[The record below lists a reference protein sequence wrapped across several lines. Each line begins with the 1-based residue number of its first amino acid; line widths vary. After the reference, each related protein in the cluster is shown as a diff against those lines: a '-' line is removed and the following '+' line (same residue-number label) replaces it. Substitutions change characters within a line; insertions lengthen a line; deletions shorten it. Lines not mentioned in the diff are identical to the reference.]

1 MGININNEIY
11 AAQIRGAY
19 QQTPMVLI
27 VNVVNSALVALILG
41 WYLEHTG
48 WWIFF
53 GLVVTLT
60 GVRALVWRGYHRDKK
75 PHRPIAIWAQLATL
89 GSGLSGLLWG
99 VGIAS
104 LVSDNL
110 VEEMFLAFVI
120 GGMCA
125 GAVFS
130 LSYHLPTFI
139 AYVVPAVLP
148 LSGHFFLDGRLVY
161 SAMGGMLVVFV
172 AAMTFAAY
180 NFSHT
185 FANGAQLNIDL
196 TKRTKELVETNAQLA
211 AEVRQRKAAEDQ
223 LLQAQKMEA
232 LGQLTGG
239 IAHDF
244 NNLLTA
250 IIGNLEMAQSGTV
263 IDPRMAGLLHAAL
276 NAAER
281 GATLIRDL
289 LTFAHRQSL
298 HPREVDVSVVVD
310 EAEKILKQ
318 TIGPDISLFIEADPG
333 LEPAWV
339 DPNQLQLAI
348 LNLVLNARDAMPSG
362 GRVQISSKNRQAEA
376 GTAPPELP
384 PGEYVVVSVSDTGM
398 GMSDET
404 LARACEPFFT
414 TKEIG
419 CGSGLGLS
427 MVQGFA
433 VQSGGSIQ
441 IISTLREGTKVEL
454 WLPRAVGRATESTL
468 PEAGA
473 SILRPGQAR
482 ILVCDDDGDVRALVG
497 ALLRDNGYTVWEAN
511 NPALALQIL
520 KRERPIDLFLVD
532 YAMPEMSG
540 SAVIEQAQSSQ
551 PGLKVLLITG
561 YPEALRTGGV
571 SGIALLAKP
580 FKVAELKSRVAEILH
595 SATSPATEQAQ
606 ATPDSE
612 G

>member
-11 AAQIRGAY
+11 AAQIGAVY

-27 VNVVNSALVALILG
+27 VNVVNAALVALILG
-41 WYLEHTG
+41 SYAKHPG

-53 GLVVTLT
+53 GLVLT
-60 GVRALVWRGYHRDKK
+60 MTGMRAIVWRVHLHHKK
-75 PHRPIAIWAQLATL
+75 PNRPTAIWAQLATL

-99 VGIAS
+99 VGTAS

-110 VEEMFLAFVI
+110 VEETFLAFVI

-161 SAMGGMLVVFV
+161 SGMGGMLVVFV

-180 NFSHT
+180 NFSHA
-185 FANGAQLNIDL
+185 FANGARLNVDL

-211 AEVRQRKAAEDQ
+211 AEMEQRKAAEDQ
-223 LLQAQKMEA
+223 LRQAQKMEA

-250 IIGNLEMAQSGTV
+250 VIGNLEMAQTSTV
-263 IDPRMAGLLHAAL
+263 IDPRMAGLLHGAL
-276 NAAER
+276 SAAER

-310 EAEKILKQ
+310 DAEKILKQ
-318 TIGPDISLFIEADPG
+318 TMGPDISLFIEADPG
-333 LEPAWV
+333 LQPAWV
-339 DPNQLQLAI
+339 DRNQLQLAI

-362 GRVQISSKNRQAEA
+362 GRVQISSENRQAEL

-384 PGEYVVVSVSDTGM
+384 SGEYVVVSVSDSGM
-398 GMSDET
+398 GMSEET

-419 CGSGLGLS
+419 AGSGLGLS

-441 IISTLREGTKVEL
+441 IVSTLGEGTKVDL
-454 WLPRAVGRATESTL
+454 WLPRAVDRAAESTFS
-468 PEAGA
+468 EGA
-473 SILRPGQAR
+473 SVLRPGQAR
-482 ILVCDDDGDVRALVG
+482 ILVCDDDGDVRVLVG
-497 ALLRDNGYTVWEAN
+497 ALLRDNGYTVWEAS

-520 KRERPIDLFLVD
+520 ERERPIDLFLVD
-532 YAMPEMSG
+532 YAMPEMNG
-540 SAVIEQAQSSQ
+540 SAVIERAQSSQ

-561 YPEALRTGGV
+561 YPEALRAGGV

-580 FKVAELKSRVAEILH
+580 FKVAELKSRVAEILLGT
-595 SATSPATEQAQ
+595 SANVVA
-606 ATPDSE
+606 
-612 G
+612 GG

>member
-1 MGININNEIY
+1 M
-11 AAQIRGAY
+11 Y

-41 WYLEHTG
+41 WYAEHTG

-60 GVRALVWRGYHRDKK
+60 GVRALVWRGYNHHKK
-75 PHRPIAIWAQLATL
+75 PYRPLAIWAQLATL

-99 VGIAS
+99 VGTAT

-139 AYVVPAVLP
+139 VYVVPAVLP

-180 NFSHT
+180 NFSHA
-185 FANGAQLNIDL
+185 FAKGAQLNVDL
-196 TKRTKELVETNAQLA
+196 TKRTKELVETNAHLA
-211 AEVRQRKAAEDQ
+211 AEMGQRKAAEDQ
-223 LLQAQKMEA
+223 LRQAQKMEA

-250 IIGNLEMAQSGTV
+250 VIGNLEMAQSSTG
-263 IDPRMAGLLHAAL
+263 IDPRMAGVLHAAL
-276 NAAER
+276 SAAER

-298 HPREVDVSVVVD
+298 HPREVDVSVIVD
-310 EAEKILKQ
+310 HAEKILKQ
-318 TIGPDISLFIEADPG
+318 TIGPDISLLIEADPR
-333 LEPAWV
+333 LRPAWV
-339 DPNQLQLAI
+339 DPNQLELAI

-362 GRVQISSKNRQAEA
+362 GRVTISSENRWAER

-398 GMSDET
+398 GMSEET

-414 TKEIG
+414 TKDIG

-427 MVQGFA
+427 MAQGFA
-433 VQSGGSIQ
+433 AQSGGSIQ
-441 IISTLREGTKVEL
+441 IVSTLGKGTKVDL
-454 WLPRAVGRATESTL
+454 WLPRAVGGATESTFS
-468 PEAGA
+468 EAGA
-473 SILRPGQAR
+473 PVSSPGQAR

-520 KRERPIDLFLVD
+520 ERERPIDLFLVD
-532 YAMPEMSG
+532 YAMPEMNG
-540 SAVIEQAQSSQ
+540 AAIIERAQTSQ
-551 PGLKVLLITG
+551 PDLKVLLITG
-561 YPEALRTGGV
+561 YPEALRAGGV

-580 FKVAELKSRVAEILH
+580 FKVAELRSRVAEILH
-595 SATSPATEQAQ
+595 GTSSDVIAASQDTLPGQDTLH
-606 ATPDSE
+606 
-612 G
+612 

>member
-1 MGININNEIY
+1 
-11 AAQIRGAY
+11 
-19 QQTPMVLI
+19 MVLT
-27 VNVVNSALVALILG
+27 VNVVNAALITLILG
-41 WYLEHTG
+41 WYAEHTG

-53 GLVVTLT
+53 GLVVALT
-60 GVRALVWRGYHRDKK
+60 GVRAVAWTDYHRHKE
-75 PHRPIAIWAQLATL
+75 PCRPTATWAQLTTL

-99 VGIAS
+99 MGAAV
-104 LVSDNL
+104 LVSDNP

-130 LSYHLPTFI
+130 FSYHLPTFI
-139 AYVVPAVLP
+139 VYVVPAVLP

-180 NFSHT
+180 NFKHS
-185 FANGAQLNIDL
+185 FARGVQLNVDL
-196 TKRTKELVETNAQLA
+196 TQRTRDLVETNAQLA
-211 AEVRQRKAAEDQ
+211 AEMGQRKTAEDH
-223 LLQAQKMEA
+223 LRQAQKMEA

-250 IIGNLEMAQSGTV
+250 VIGNLEMAQSSTD

-276 NAAER
+276 SAAER

-310 EAEKILKQ
+310 DAEKILKQ
-318 TIGPDISLFIEADPG
+318 TIGPDISLLIEADPG
-333 LEPAWV
+333 LRPAWV
-339 DPNQLQLAI
+339 DPNQLELAI
-348 LNLVLNARDAMPSG
+348 LNLVLNARDAVPSG
-362 GRVQISSKNRQAEA
+362 GTVQISAGDRWAEPEI
-376 GTAPPELP
+376 APAELP
-384 PGEYVVVSVSDTGM
+384 PGEYVVVSVSDTGT
-398 GMSDET
+398 GMSEET

-433 VQSGGSIQ
+433 EQSGGSIQ
-441 IISTLREGTKVEL
+441 IVSALGKGTMVEL
-454 WLPRAVGRATESTL
+454 WLPRAVGGATESRS
-468 PEAGA
+468 EEEGA
-473 SILRPGQAR
+473 SVLRPGRAR

-520 KRERPIDLFLVD
+520 ERERPIDLFLVD
-532 YAMPEMSG
+532 YAMPEMNG
-540 SAVIEQAQSSQ
+540 AAIINRAQSSQ

-561 YPEALRTGGV
+561 YPEALRAGGV
-571 SGIALLAKP
+571 SGVPLLAKP
-580 FKVAELKSRVAEILH
+580 FKVAEVTSRVAEILH
-595 SATSPATEQAQ
+595 GTSSDVIAAGDDGLP
-606 ATPDSE
+606 PP
-612 G
+612 

>member
-1 MGININNEIY
+1 M
-11 AAQIRGAY
+11 Y
-19 QQTPMVLI
+19 QQTPMVLT
-27 VNVVNSALVALILG
+27 VNVVNAALITLILG
-41 WYLEHTG
+41 WYAEHAG

-53 GLVVTLT
+53 GFVVTLT
-60 GVRALVWRGYHRDKK
+60 GVRSVVWTDYHRHKE
-75 PHRPIAIWAQLATL
+75 PYRPTAIWAQLATL
-89 GSGLSGLLWG
+89 GSALSGLLWG
-99 VGIAS
+99 VGTAA

-139 AYVVPAVLP
+139 VYVVPAVLP

-161 SAMGGMLVVFV
+161 SAMGGMLAVFV
-172 AAMTFAAY
+172 TAMTVAAY
-180 NFSHT
+180 SFNHS
-185 FANGAQLNIDL
+185 FAKGVQLNVDL
-196 TKRTKELVETNAQLA
+196 TQRTRELVETNAQLA
-211 AEVRQRKAAEDQ
+211 AEMGQRKAAEDH
-223 LLQAQKMEA
+223 LRQAQKMEA

-250 IIGNLEMAQSGTV
+250 VIGNLEMAASSTG

-276 NAAER
+276 SAAER

-298 HPREVDVSVVVD
+298 HPRKVDVSVVVD
-310 EAEKILKQ
+310 DAEKILKQ
-318 TIGPDISLFIEADPG
+318 TIGPDISLLIEADPG
-333 LEPAWV
+333 LPPAWV
-339 DPNQLQLAI
+339 DPNQLELAI

-362 GRVQISSKNRQAEA
+362 GRVQISSENRRAEP
-376 GTAPPELP
+376 GTAPRELP
-384 PGEYVVVSVSDTGM
+384 PDEYVVVSVSDTGV
-398 GMSDET
+398 GMSEET

-414 TKEIG
+414 TKEVG

-433 VQSGGSIQ
+433 AQSGGSVQ
-441 IISTLREGTKVEL
+441 IVSTLGKGTLVEL
-454 WLPRAVGRATESTL
+454 WLPRAVGGATESSSS
-468 PEAGA
+468 EAGA
-473 SILRPGQAR
+473 SVLRPGQAR

-497 ALLRDNGYTVWEAN
+497 ALLRDNGYIVWEAN

-520 KRERPIDLFLVD
+520 ERERPIDLFLVD
-532 YAMPEMSG
+532 YAMPEMNG
-540 SAVIEQAQSSQ
+540 AAIIERAQSSQ

-561 YPEALRTGGV
+561 YPEALRAGGV
-571 SGIALLAKP
+571 SGVPLLAKP
-580 FKVAELKSRVAEILH
+580 FKVAEVRSRVAEILRGT
-595 SATSPATEQAQ
+595 SADVIAAGDGGLP
-606 ATPDSE
+606 PP
-612 G
+612 